1 MPKILH
7 TSDWQIGK
15 LFGQFASADSAFLA
29 QARFDAVERI
39 AALATAQAADAVLV
53 AGDIFDAQG
62 VADHTIHRLFNAMA
76 GYGGPWVLI
85 PGNHDAA
92 LAESVW
98 TRAQRLQ
105 AIAANVTLCLAP
117 RPVLLEAAG
126 LAVLPAVM
134 TQRNTYADLTEWFD
148 GAGTP
153 AGLVRV
159 GLAHGSVQGLLAQG
173 IDSPNPIAADRAE
186 RAGLDYLALG
196 DWHGTR
202 QVDART
208 WYSGTP
214 ETDRFRANDSGQ
226 ALWVDLPGPGAAPVI
241 TPMQTGCYRWH
252 GAAFELRVPAD
263 AEQAV
268 AALRRFGRHDVVQLV
283 VSGEIDLA
291 GHTRLLA
298 AIEQAR
304 GLTRGLLCD
313 LDDLRLQPTADD
325 IAALHADGY
334 LGEVIADLRAAQSGA
349 QAAVARDA
357 LAILSSVLNASGG
370 APVPAATPPS
380 ETSASTLTGAGQS

>member
-15 LFGQFASADSAFLA
+15 LFGQFASADAAFLA

-39 AALATAQAADAVLV
+39 AALAAAQGADAVLV
-53 AGDIFDAQG
+53 AGDTFDAQG
-62 VADHTIHRLFNAMA
+62 VADHTIHRLFNAMG
-76 GYGGPWVLI
+76 GYGGPWVII

-105 AIAANVTLCLAP
+105 AIPANVTVCLTA

-134 TQRNTYADLTEWFD
+134 TQRNTYADLTDWFD
-148 GAGTP
+148 GAPTP
-153 AGLVRV
+153 AGLARI

-186 RAGLDYLALG
+186 RARLDYLALG

-214 ETDRFRANDSGQ
+214 ETDRFRANESGQ
-226 ALWVDLPGPGAAPVI
+226 ALWVDVPGAGAPPTV
-241 TPMQTGCYRWH
+241 TPVQTGRYRWQV
-252 GAAFELRVPAD
+252 AAFELRVPAD
-263 AEQAV
+263 AEAAV
-268 AALRRFGRHDVVQLV
+268 AALRRFGSHDVVQLA

-291 GHTRLLA
+291 GHARLLA

-304 GLTRGLLCD
+304 GMTRALLGD
-313 LDDLRLQPTADD
+313 MEDLRLQPTAED
-325 IAALHADGY
+325 IATLHADGY
-334 LGEVIADLRAAQSGA
+334 LGEVIADLRAAQEGA
-349 QAAVARDA
+349 HAAVSRDA
-357 LAILSSVLNASGG
+357 LAILASILNASGG
-370 APVPAATPPS
+370 APAPVAPPPGAAAT
-380 ETSASTLTGAGQS
+380 STPTGAGQS